1 MGQQRVL
8 DQEEVL
14 PQECEDQGSGG
25 PALALALE
33 PRGRGVGGGLLA
45 FRPPIPHLK
54 VGFQRL
60 TNTSSLLGQTL
71 PRGDNLGGTSL

>member
-1 MGQQRVL
+1 MGQQWVL
-8 DQEEVL
+8 DWEEVL
-14 PQECEDQGSGG
+14 PQECEDQGSVG

-33 PRGRGVGGGLLA
+33 PRGRREGGGLLV
-45 FRPPIPHLK
+45 FRSPIPHLK

-60 TNTSSLLGQTL
+60 TNTSLLGQTL